1 MNKTWLQQQGNSPGA
16 PKALYPGTNVSAV
29 ENGWNMSIK
38 QMAGDFLDAHVIH
51 VAETQGINN
60 KQRAFARTVMLELV
74 ETRPLIQM
82 GVDGVSFVGH

>member
-1 MNKTWLQQQGNSPGA
+1 
-16 PKALYPGTNVSAV
+16 
-29 ENGWNMSIK
+29 
-38 QMAGDFLDAHVIH
+38 MAGDFLDAHVIH
-51 VAETQGINN
+51 VATTQGINN